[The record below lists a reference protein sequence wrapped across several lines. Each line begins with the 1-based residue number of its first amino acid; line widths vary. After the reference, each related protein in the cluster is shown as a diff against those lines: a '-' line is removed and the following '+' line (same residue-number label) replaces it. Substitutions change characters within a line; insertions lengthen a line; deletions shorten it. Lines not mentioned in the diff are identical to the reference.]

1 MKILIRI
8 TAILLLLITLGC
20 GGSDDEGSSNETQE
34 VSIIG
39 DWELVSG
46 GLLGVEDDFLII
58 SSDNTFEI
66 LSENE
71 IGFRQKFQGIYTD
84 GEDQITLNF
93 GFGSG
98 LFNYTV
104 TETTLEL
111 MGSEGSVS
119 NYVRTTTAPLP
130 ETWITTITA
139 LEQADAPW
147 DENVDIAYNDSQILI
162 GNGNA
167 SEFIGL
173 MNTETLALDSGILTS
188 KSAFAVE
195 VEKLNLPDKFIFESD
210 GGFSNFTA
218 FYADTNL
225 EAFTSIDTGP
235 WIYGLAS
242 VNQTQI
248 WVSSDNTASLYL
260 VSYDDATGSSIIERT
275 LDIDLRIDGLDYQ
288 NGFLYACY
296 QGGIY
301 KCDVSSS
308 FEIVENIKIGGYE
321 ATGIAFDGTNFWI
334 NAESES
340 GGPNQII
347 KTSLTL

>member
-1 MKILIRI
+1 MKTYIKI
-8 TAILLLLITLGC
+8 TAILLLSITLGC
-20 GGSDDEGSSNETQE
+20 GGSDDEGSFNEMSDF
-34 VSIIG
+34 SILG
-39 DWELVSG
+39 DWELVTG

-58 SSDNTFEI
+58 SSDNTFEV
-66 LSENE
+66 LSEDE
-71 IGFRQKFQGIYTD
+71 RGLRQEFQGVYTD
-84 GEDQITLNF
+84 GEGQITLNF
-93 GFGSG
+93 GFGGG

-111 MGSEGSVS
+111 SGSGGSVS
-119 NYVRTTTAPLP
+119 NYIRTTTAPDP

-139 LEQADAPW
+139 LEQGDAPW
-147 DENVDIAYNDSQILI
+147 DEDVNIAYNNSQILI
-162 GNGNA
+162 GNGNE
-167 SEFIGL
+167 SENIGL
-173 MNTETLALDSGILTS
+173 INTETFALDGLIPTT

-195 VEKLNLPDKFIFESD
+195 VEKFDVPDKFIFQSD

-218 FYADTNL
+218 FYANSNV
-225 EAFTSIDTGP
+225 EAFTSTDAGP

-242 VNQTQI
+242 VNQSQI
-248 WVSSDNTASLYL
+248 WVSSDNTGSLYL
-260 VSYDDATGSSIIERT
+260 LTYNDSDGSSVIDRT

-288 NGFLYACY
+288 NNFLYACY
-296 QGGIY
+296 QGRIY

-308 FEIVENIKIGGYE
+308 FQIVENIRIEGYE

-334 NAESES
+334 NAESDL